1 MTKWYEYVT
10 GSLADKKRY
19 RDYKARSQALPPA
32 YRTAVEALDRY
43 LMRFGAITNG
53 ETLVAMLE
61 DLIVLFE
68 QAAADG
74 TPVRGIVGDDPV
86 AFAEEFLA
94 NYAED
99 QWISKERQRLAEA
112 IDRATTLEAGS

>member
-10 GSLADKKRY
+10 GSLEDKKRY
-19 RDYKARSQALPPA
+19 REYKARSQALPPA
-32 YRTAVEALDRY
+32 YRTAVGALDRY
-43 LMRFGAITNG
+43 LMRFGGISNG

-99 QWISKERQRLAEA
+99 QWISKERRRLTEA
-112 IDRATTLEAGS
+112 IDRAATLQAGS